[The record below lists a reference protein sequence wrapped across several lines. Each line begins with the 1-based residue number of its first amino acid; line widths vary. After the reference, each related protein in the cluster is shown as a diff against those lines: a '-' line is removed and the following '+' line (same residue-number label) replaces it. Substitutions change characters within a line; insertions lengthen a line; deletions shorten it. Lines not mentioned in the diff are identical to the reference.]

1 MNKKTLSN
9 IFKGDKVIW
18 MIFFFLCIISVVEV
32 FSASSGLTYKSGSY
46 MSPLVKHLGILMM
59 GIFCMV
65 ITLNIKCKYFKI
77 LTPFMLI
84 ISFFTLIWVFIA
96 GQSTNGAQ
104 RWVSLIGIQFQPSE
118 IAKGTLVLAT
128 AQILSALQTDH
139 GADKN
144 AFKFILIVCAFIVPL
159 IGLENLSTAALLCL
173 VILLMM
179 VIGRVPM
186 RQLGKLL
193 GVTLAFILAVFAGVM
208 LLGTDRGN
216 VNSNKKMTEQV
227 EQGKKEEGM
236 LAKVFHR
243 ADTWKSR
250 IDKFTSSEEVAP
262 SEVDLDKDAQVA
274 HANIAIASSNV
285 VGKGPGNSVERDFL
299 SQAFSD
305 FIYAIIIE
313 ELGVEGAVGVAV
325 LYIMLLFRTGRIASR
340 CENHFPA
347 LLAMGLALLLVTQA
361 LFNMCVAVGLAP
373 VTGQPLPLVSK
384 GGTSTM
390 INCIYVGVILSVS
403 RSAKKKGEPEQGKVK
418 SVVNEVKLA

>member
-340 CENHFPA
+340 CENNFPA

-384 GGTSTM
+384 GGTSTI

>member
-1 MNKKTLSN
+1 MDKKTLSN

-46 MSPLVKHLGILMM
+46 FSPLIKHLGILLM

-77 LTPFMLI
+77 LTPFMLV
-84 ISFFTLIWVFIA
+84 ISFITLIWVFFA

-104 RWVSLIGIQFQPSE
+104 RWVSFIGIQFQPSE

-128 AQILSALQTDH
+128 AQILSALQTNH

-186 RQLGKLL
+186 RQLGKLM
-193 GVTLAFILAVFAGVM
+193 GVTLVLILVIFAGVM
-208 LLGTDRGN
+208 LLGTDRGDVETSKN
-216 VNSNKKMTEQV
+216 MTEQV
-227 EQGKKEEGM
+227 TQQKKDEGLLGKI
-236 LAKVFHR
+236 FHR

-250 IDKFTSSEEVAP
+250 IDKFTSSKEVTPA
-262 SEVDLDKDAQVA
+262 EVDLDTDAQVA

-313 ELGVEGAVGVAV
+313 ELGVEGAVAVAV

-340 CENHFPA
+340 CENNFPA

-373 VTGQPLPLVSK
+373 VTGQPLPLISK

-403 RSAKKKGEPEQGKVK
+403 RSAKKKGEPGQDETKT
-418 SVVNEVKLA
+418 EVSITE

>member
-46 MSPLVKHLGILMM
+46 MSPLVKHLGILLM

-340 CENHFPA
+340 CENNFPA

-403 RSAKKKGEPEQGKVK
+403 RSAKKKGEPE
-418 SVVNEVKLA
+418 

>member
-46 MSPLVKHLGILMM
+46 MSPLVKHLGILLM

-128 AQILSALQTDH
+128 AQILSALQTNH

-340 CENHFPA
+340 CENNFPA

>member
-46 MSPLVKHLGILMM
+46 MSPLVKHLGILLM

-84 ISFFTLIWVFIA
+84 LSFFTLIWVFIA

-340 CENHFPA
+340 CENNFPA

>member
-46 MSPLVKHLGILMM
+46 MSPLVKHLGILLM

-84 ISFFTLIWVFIA
+84 ISFVTLIWVFIA

-340 CENHFPA
+340 CENNFPA

>member
-46 MSPLVKHLGILMM
+46 MSPLVKHLGILLM

-128 AQILSALQTDH
+128 AQILSALQTDY

-340 CENHFPA
+340 CENNFPA

>member
-179 VIGRVPM
+179 VIGRVSM

-193 GVTLAFILAVFAGVM
+193 GVTLAFILSVFAGVM
-208 LLGTDRGN
+208 LLGTERGN

-340 CENHFPA
+340 CENNFPA